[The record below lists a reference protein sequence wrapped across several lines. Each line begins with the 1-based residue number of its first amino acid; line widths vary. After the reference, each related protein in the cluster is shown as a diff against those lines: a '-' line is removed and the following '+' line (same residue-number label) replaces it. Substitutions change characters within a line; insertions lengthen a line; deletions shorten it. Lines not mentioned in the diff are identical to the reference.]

1 MSENASVP
9 MAGWTPV
16 WLPTACLLA
25 ACLLAA
31 LLSALV
37 VRGMIRLAVMDV
49 PGGRS
54 AHDRPVPRGGG
65 AGTVLV
71 LLLGVP
77 AIVPLL
83 SDGRAPVGTIVLL
96 EAAVALLAAVS
107 WLDDL
112 RQLGYRA
119 KLSAQLAASALAVAA
134 VLAGLPVLP
143 PPVLLWPGIVA
154 AFCWLMV
161 VTNAVN
167 FIDGINGLAA
177 GGVAVCGLFAA
188 VLGWRTGAPVAVAS
202 GLMLASGLAGFLPF
216 NYPRARIFLGDVGS
230 QVCGLSA
237 GTLALLLHGRVWT
250 LTGLAVPLI
259 LAGILWDVLLTLCR
273 RLLARER
280 LTQAH
285 RGHLY
290 QVAVRTGVPA
300 ARVTA
305 VHWSF
310 ATWGGVLG
318 LALLPRH
325 PVLAGT
331 LAVLPQLAWT
341 GTVRRR
347 AWRARLGRWS

>member
-1 MSENASVP
+1 MN
-9 MAGWTPV
+9 GWTPV
-16 WLPTACLLA
+16 WLLVS
-25 ACLLAA
+25 CLLAA

-65 AGTVLV
+65 AGTVVV

-77 AIVPLL
+77 ALVPPL
-83 SDGRAPVGTIVLL
+83 SGGRTPVGTIVLL

-119 KLSAQLAASALAVAA
+119 KLSAQLAAAALAVAA
-134 VLAGLPVLP
+134 VLAGLPALP
-143 PPVLLWPGIVA
+143 PSFLLWPGIVA
-154 AFCWLMV
+154 AFCWLML

-177 GGVAVCGLFAA
+177 GGVAACGVFAA
-188 VLGWRTGAPVAVAS
+188 LLGWRTGAPVAVAS
-202 GLMLASGLAGFLPF
+202 GLMLASGLTGFLPF

-237 GTLALLLHGRVWT
+237 GTLSLLLLHNRVWT
-250 LTGLAVPLI
+250 VTGLAVPLI
-259 LAGILWDVLLTLCR
+259 LAGILWDVLFTLCR
-273 RLLARER
+273 RLLAGER

-290 QVAVRTGVPA
+290 QVAARAGLPA
-300 ARVTA
+300 VRVTA
-305 VHWSF
+305 IHWSF
-310 ATWGGVLG
+310 ATWGGMLG
-318 LALLPRH
+318 LGLLPRH
-325 PVLAGT
+325 PVLAGV
-331 LAVLPQLAWT
+331 LAVMPQLVWT
-341 GTVRRR
+341 GIIRRR
-347 AWRARLGRWS
+347 AIRAGVGRWS